1 MKRRKYFGWEQAFE
15 FIWRHADREGM
26 WLGDAATL
34 AAEFDASEQ
43 AADDVLDELRDRRLI
58 EKLDAGTFFISGWR
72 EKDEI
77 EEREP

>member
-1 MKRRKYFGWEQAFE
+1 MKRKKYFDWEQAFR
-15 FIWRHADREGM
+15 FIWENADPDGL
-26 WLGDAATL
+26 WHGDAASL
-34 AAEFDASEQ
+34 AAEFDASAQ

-58 EKLDAGTFFISGWR
+58 ERIAGTYFISGWR